1 MSNDKDWKELEKWN
15 KERTW
20 KEETRK
26 GYTNFD
32 TKKQMKKLNK
42 ISKAFNITGKGV
54 KIITILIFFIFF
66 LYISTRM
73 YVYYENLKKNI
84 DFPVVD
90 AIEGLYNIKIE
101 TISEITDEEEN
112 VTYEFQLKDNNEI
125 KFTAIEKRGGV
136 TEDFLATCHKYYF
149 EKWNSPNKE
158 YFTIEENITKN
169 GMLEY
174 DTHIEINSF
183 EDVEKSAEIINEFA
197 DFCGQMFYPAW
208 QIYLVKNNKRIYPY
222 NQYNMTHEETI
233 NRAKEVYKNYFKDE
247 IYN

>member
-15 KERTW
+15 KERIW

-32 TKKQMKKLNK
+32 TTKQMKKLNK
-42 ISKAFNITGKGV
+42 INKAFNITGKGV

-125 KFTAIEKRGGV
+125 KFTAI
-136 TEDFLATCHKYYF
+136 
-149 EKWNSPNKE
+149 NK
-158 YFTIEENITKN
+158 KN
-169 GMLEY
+169 RCSRRFFSHL
-174 DTHIEINSF
+174 S
-183 EDVEKSAEIINEFA
+183 
-197 DFCGQMFYPAW
+197 
-208 QIYLVKNNKRIYPY
+208 
-222 NQYNMTHEETI
+222 
-233 NRAKEVYKNYFKDE
+233 
-247 IYN
+247 